1 MKSTLFSITGSVF
14 LTLTVG
20 ATAEAVSFTGS
31 QPIPEALMEYIEL
44 AEAGLLPDPLD
55 NPDITTLWVAGGRN
69 SFIDTVDMNGGKYSL
84 FDLYVPPNIGPP
96 LHFHTL
102 EDEWFYVVDGNPSF
116 QHDEHA
122 FTGEPGTLLFSPVF
136 ERHAFKNTTSE
147 GLRMLLFYEPNPA
160 DDPTA
165 IGNIERFFLDER
177 VGQEVTD
184 PFTPPPFNPA
194 ELLTAGPEYGLF
206 FPSTFVFTAPEFT
219 GNEVSILRT
228 GEPFEAANVL
238 LDLGNGTDL
247 SVDFGAGEFLQTVTL
262 PSGLGNQ
269 TLNLMLKDPSE
280 GSFLGLIENK
290 AVVNVA
296 SVPESSFPVG
306 VLAFGALG
314 AGLMLKNRKSNQWNV
329 ERQFMFDS
337 PKLKPSQTVETEV

>member
-1 MKSTLFSITGSVF
+1 MKSTLFSITGSVVF
-14 LTLTVG
+14 TLAVG
-20 ATAEAVSFTGS
+20 ATAEAVSFTEL
-31 QPIPEALMEYIEL
+31 PPVPEALLEYIEL
-44 AEAGLLPDPLD
+44 AEAGLLPDPLA

-69 SFIDTVDMNGGKYSL
+69 SFIDTVDMNGGQYSL
-84 FDLYVPPNIGPP
+84 FDLYVPPNVGPP

-102 EDEWFYVVDGNPSF
+102 EDEWFYVVDGNPAF
-116 QHDEHA
+116 QQNDT
-122 FTGEPGTLLFSPVF
+122 FLQGEAGTLIFSPIN

-147 GLRMLLFYEPNPA
+147 GIRMLLFYEPNPA

-219 GNEVSILRT
+219 GSEVSILRT
-228 GEPFEAANVL
+228 GEPFEAASVV
-238 LDLGNGTDL
+238 LDLGNGTDI
-247 SVDFGAGEFLQTVTL
+247 SVNFGAGEFLQTVTL

-269 TLNLMLKDPSE
+269 SLNLLLKDPSE
-280 GSFLGLIENK
+280 GSFLGLIENQ
-290 AVVNVA
+290 AVVTA
-296 SVPESSFPVG
+296 SVPEPSFSISL
-306 VLAFGALG
+306 LAFGALG
-314 AGLMLKNRKSNQWNV
+314 AGLMLKNRKSNQWNL
-329 ERQFMFDS
+329 EKQFSFDS
-337 PKLKPSQTVETEV
+337 LDLKPSKTVEIEV